1 MKNIGSKI
9 LILGFVIAVAVAGV
23 LVFYPTIV
31 KPPVDVAMNNPH
43 TANAEATIGD
53 FVENVNDIAHNDS
66 LFYAMVDKLEVY
78 RLEKYLTEDELD
90 KQTLSL
96 VRSYVP
102 IFRKW
107 CNSKFGESSWNAK
120 EDHPRMK
127 QRIADIRA
135 LTNGPENEP
144 VTAVSET
151 IGPENERVTAVSDA
165 HEDDLKYVEKVIGDY
180 KKATEVAK
188 SSSFVSVAKAKNTIE
203 EADRYYNTEPL
214 DNCKDLRTK
223 LSEVKVKIG
232 NSHYA
237 KVEAKVEEL
246 ALYCYKTE
254 DSFNAL
260 KETAKSMIEEY
271 DSNRYIYG
279 SSAKTS
285 DDLWRK
291 YNSYIKFIDIN
302 RNYEWEYI
310 DSPDSSYRA
319 LQSYYNRG
327 RDGYNAT
334 MYFDISGYEEFTFY
348 IRSYGETNYDY
359 VKVCKVLKTN
369 SIGSYPP
376 ASSYYS
382 DSTYGKSTSGTSIY
396 SYTPVTY
403 TDLDRNQTY
412 RIYVVYQKDNTN
424 SYNDDRGYVL
434 IPYAN

>member
-53 FVENVNDIAHNDS
+53 FVENVNDFAHNDS

-102 IFRKW
+102 IFIKW
-107 CNSKFGESSWNAK
+107 CNSKFGESTWNAK
-120 EDHPRMK
+120 EDHPRMQK
-127 QRIADIRA
+127 RIADVRA
-135 LTNGPENEP
+135 L
-144 VTAVSET
+144 T
-151 IGPENERVTAVSDA
+151 IGPENARVTAVSDT
-165 HEDDLKYVEKVIGDY
+165 HEDDLEYVEKVIRDY
-180 KKATEVAK
+180 NKATEVAK
-188 SSSFVSVAKAKNTIE
+188 SSSFVSVAKAEKTIE

-214 DNCKDLRTK
+214 VNCKDLRTK

-232 NSHYA
+232 KSHYA
-237 KVEAKVEEL
+237 KVEAKVDEL
-246 ALYCYKTE
+246 ALYHYKTG

-291 YNSYIKFIDIN
+291 YNSYIKFIDIYL
-302 RNYEWEYI
+302 NYEWEYI

-319 LQSYYNRG
+319 LQSYYNNRRNG
-327 RDGYNAT
+327 CNAT
-334 MYFDISGYEEFTFY
+334 MYFDISGYDEFTFY
-348 IRSYGETNYDY
+348 IRSYGETYYDY
-359 VKVCKVLKTN
+359 VKVYMILKTN
-369 SIGSYPP
+369 NLGSYPP
-376 ASSYYS
+376 TSNYYCT

-396 SYTPVTY
+396 SYTPVKY
-403 TDLDRNQTY
+403 TDLDRNKTY
-412 RIYVVYQKDNTN
+412 RIYVVYQKNDTN

>member
-53 FVENVNDIAHNDS
+53 FVENVNDFAHNDS

-107 CNSKFGESSWNAK
+107 CNSKFGERTWNAK
-120 EDHPRMK
+120 EDHPRMQK
-127 QRIADIRA
+127 RIADVRA
-135 LTNGPENEP
+135 L
-144 VTAVSET
+144 T
-151 IGPENERVTAVSDA
+151 IGPENARVTAVSDT
-165 HEDDLKYVEKVIGDY
+165 HEDDLEYVEKVIRDY
-180 KKATEVAK
+180 NKAREVAN
-188 SSSFVSVAKAKNTIE
+188 SSSFVSVDKANKTIE
-203 EADRYYNTEPL
+203 EANKYLNTEPL
-214 DNCKDLRTK
+214 DNCEDLVKK
-223 LSEVKVKIG
+223 LSGVKVKIG
-232 NSHYA
+232 KSHYA

-246 ALYCYKTE
+246 ALYHYKTG

-291 YNSYIKFIDIN
+291 YNSYIKFIDIYLN
-302 RNYEWEYI
+302 SQWESI

-319 LQSYYNRG
+319 LQSYYNKG
-327 RDGYNAT
+327 RNGYNAT

-348 IRSYGETNYDY
+348 IRSYGETYHDY
-359 VKVCKVLKTN
+359 VEVYKVLKTN
-369 SIGSYPP
+369 SLGSYPP
-376 ASSYYS
+376 ASSSCS
-382 DSTYGKSTSGTSIY
+382 DSTYGKSTSGTSKDDY
-396 SYTPVTY
+396 SPVKYTN
-403 TDLDRNQTY
+403 LDRNKTY
-412 RIYVVYQKDNTN
+412 RIYVVYRKDNRD
-424 SYNDDRGYVL
+424 SYYDDRGYVL

>member
-31 KPPVDVAMNNPH
+31 KPPVDVAINNPH

-53 FVENVNDIAHNDS
+53 FVENVNDFAHNDS

-107 CNSKFGESSWNAK
+107 CNSKFGESTWNAK
-120 EDHPRMK
+120 EDHPRMQK
-127 QRIADIRA
+127 RIADVRA
-135 LTNGPENEP
+135 L
-144 VTAVSET
+144 T
-151 IGPENERVTAVSDA
+151 IGPENARVTAVSDT
-165 HEDDLKYVEKVIGDY
+165 HEDDLEYVETVIRDY
-180 KKATEVAK
+180 NKATEVAK
-188 SSSFVSVAKAKNTIE
+188 SSSFVSVDKAKKTID
-203 EADRYYNTEPL
+203 EANKYYNKEPL

-246 ALYCYKTE
+246 ALYHYKTG
-254 DSFNAL
+254 DSFIAL
-260 KETAKSMIEEY
+260 KETAKSMIDEY

-319 LQSYYNRG
+319 LQSYYNYK

-348 IRSYGETNYDY
+348 IRSYGETYYDY

-396 SYTPVTY
+396 SYTPVKY
-403 TDLDRNQTY
+403 TDLDRNKTY
-412 RIYVVYQKDNTN
+412 RIYVVYQKNNTN

>member
-53 FVENVNDIAHNDS
+53 FVENVNDFAHNDS

-107 CNSKFGESSWNAK
+107 CNSKFGESTWNAK
-120 EDHPRMK
+120 EDHPRMQK
-127 QRIADIRA
+127 RIADVRA
-135 LTNGPENEP
+135 L
-144 VTAVSET
+144 T
-151 IGPENERVTAVSDA
+151 IGPENARVTAVSDT
-165 HEDDLKYVEKVIGDY
+165 HEDDLEYVETVIRDY
-180 KKATEVAK
+180 NKATEVAK
-188 SSSFVSVAKAKNTIE
+188 SSSFVSVDKTKKTID
-203 EADRYYNTEPL
+203 EANKYYNKEPL
-214 DNCKDLRTK
+214 DNCKELRTK

-232 NSHYA
+232 KSHYA

-246 ALYCYKTE
+246 ALYRYKTE

-302 RNYEWEYI
+302 PNSQWEYI

-319 LQSYYNRG
+319 LQSYYNKG

-334 MYFDISGYEEFTFY
+334 MYFDISGYDEFTFY
-348 IRSYGETNYDY
+348 IRSYGETDHDY
-359 VKVCKVLKTN
+359 VNVYKVLKTN
-369 SIGSYPP
+369 SLGSYPP
-376 ASSYYS
+376 TSSYCRG
-382 DSTYGKSTSGTSIY
+382 STYAKSTSGTSIY
-396 SYTPVTY
+396 YYTPVKY

-412 RIYVVYQKDNTN
+412 RIYVVYQKDNLY
-424 SYNDDRGYVL
+424 SYYDDRGYVL

>member
-43 TANAEATIGD
+43 TANAEATIAD

-102 IFRKW
+102 IFIKW
-107 CNSKFGESSWNAK
+107 CNSKFGESTWNAK
-120 EDHPRMK
+120 EDHPRMQ

-135 LTNGPENEP
+135 LT
-144 VTAVSET
+144 
-151 IGPENERVTAVSDA
+151 IGPENARVTAVSDT
-165 HEDDLKYVEKVIGDY
+165 HEDDLEYVETVIRDY
-180 KKATEVAK
+180 NKATEVAK
-188 SSSFVSVAKAKNTIE
+188 SSSFVSVDKAKKTID
-203 EADRYYNTEPL
+203 EANKYYNKEPL

-232 NSHYA
+232 KSHYA

-246 ALYCYKTE
+246 ALYRYKTE

-334 MYFDISGYEEFTFY
+334 MYFDISGYDEFTFY
-348 IRSYGETNYDY
+348 IRSYGETYHDY
-359 VKVCKVLKTN
+359 VKVYKVLKTN

-382 DSTYGKSTSGTSIY
+382 DSTYGKSTSGKAKRDY
-396 SYTPVTY
+396 MPVTY
-403 TDLDRNQTY
+403 SNLDRNKTY
-412 RIYVVYQKDNTN
+412 RIYVVYQKNDKN

>member
-43 TANAEATIGD
+43 VANAEATIGD
-53 FVENVNDIAHNDS
+53 FVDNVNDIAHNDS
-66 LFYAMVDKLEVY
+66 LYYAMVDKLEVY
-78 RLEKYLTEDELD
+78 RLEKYLAEDELD

-107 CNSKFGESSWNAK
+107 CNSKFGERTWNAK
-120 EDHPRMK
+120 EDHPHMQ

-135 LTNGPENEP
+135 LT
-144 VTAVSET
+144 
-151 IGPENERVTAVSDA
+151 IGPENARVPAISGA
-165 HEDDLKYVEKVIGDY
+165 YEEDLKYVETVIGNY
-180 KKATEVAK
+180 NKATEVAN
-188 SSSFVSVAKAKNTIE
+188 SSSFVSVDKANKTIK
-203 EADRYYNTEPL
+203 EANKYLNTEPL
-214 DNCKDLRTK
+214 DNCEDLVKK

-237 KVEAKVEEL
+237 KVEVKVEEM
-246 ALYCYKTE
+246 ARYRYMTE
-254 DSFNAL
+254 DNFNAL
-260 KETAKSMIEEY
+260 KETAKSMIDEY
-271 DSNRYIYG
+271 DSNRYNYG
-279 SSAKTS
+279 RDAKTS
-285 DDLWRK
+285 DDLL
-291 YNSYIKFIDIN
+291 IKFDEYSAAAEDYYSMKSIYIGH
-302 RNYEWEYI
+302 NYEWEYI

-319 LQSYYNRG
+319 LQSYYNKG
-327 RDGYNAT
+327 RNGYNAT

-376 ASSYYS
+376 ASSYYT
-382 DSTYGKSTSGTSIY
+382 DNTRGKSTSGTSIY
-396 SYTPVTY
+396 NYTPVTY
-403 TDLDRNQTY
+403 TDLDRSQTY
-412 RIYVVYQKDNTN
+412 RIYVVYQKDNSD

>member
-43 TANAEATIGD
+43 VANAEATIGD
-53 FVENVNDIAHNDS
+53 FVDNVNDIAHNDS
-66 LFYAMVDKLEVY
+66 LYYAMVDKLEVY
-78 RLEKYLTEDELD
+78 RLEKYLAEDELD

-107 CNSKFGESSWNAK
+107 CNSKFGERTWNAK
-120 EDHPRMK
+120 EDHPRMQ
-127 QRIADIRA
+127 QRIADIRT
-135 LTNGPENEP
+135 L
-144 VTAVSET
+144 T
-151 IGPENERVTAVSDA
+151 IGPENARVTAISGVY
-165 HEDDLKYVEKVIGDY
+165 EEDLKYVETVIGNY
-180 KKATEVAK
+180 NKATEVAN
-188 SSSFVSVAKAKNTIE
+188 SSSFVSVDKVNKTIK
-203 EADRYYNTEPL
+203 EANKYLNTEPL
-214 DNCKDLRTK
+214 DNCEDLVNK

-237 KVEAKVEEL
+237 KVEVKVEEM
-246 ALYCYKTE
+246 ARYRYMTE

-260 KETAKSMIEEY
+260 KETAKSMIDEY
-271 DSNRYIYG
+271 DSNRYNYG
-279 SSAKTS
+279 RDAKTS
-285 DDLWRK
+285 DDLL
-291 YNSYIKFIDIN
+291 IKFDEYSAAAEDYYRVKTIYIEH
-302 RNYEWEYI
+302 NYEWEYI

-319 LQSYYNRG
+319 LQSYYNKG
-327 RDGYNAT
+327 RNGYNAT

-376 ASSYYS
+376 ASSYYT
-382 DSTYGKSTSGTSIY
+382 DNTRGKSTSGTSIY
-396 SYTPVTY
+396 YYTPVTY
-403 TDLDRNQTY
+403 TDLDRSQTY
-412 RIYVVYQKDNTN
+412 RIYVVYQKDNSD

>member
-1 MKNIGSKI
+1 MIMKNIGSKI

-53 FVENVNDIAHNDS
+53 FVENVNDFAHNDS

-102 IFRKW
+102 IFIKW
-107 CNSKFGESSWNAK
+107 CNSKFGESTWNAK
-120 EDHPRMK
+120 EDHPRMQK
-127 QRIADIRA
+127 RIADVRA
-135 LTNGPENEP
+135 L
-144 VTAVSET
+144 T
-151 IGPENERVTAVSDA
+151 IGPENARVTAVSDT
-165 HEDDLKYVEKVIGDY
+165 HKDDLEYVETVIKDY
-180 KKATEVAK
+180 NKAIEVAK
-188 SSSFVSVAKAKNTIE
+188 SSSFVSVDKAKKTID
-203 EADRYYNTEPL
+203 EANKYYNKEPL

-232 NSHYA
+232 KSHYA

-246 ALYCYKTE
+246 ALYHYKTG

-291 YNSYIKFIDIN
+291 YNSYIKFIDIYLN
-302 RNYEWEYI
+302 SQWESI

-319 LQSYYNRG
+319 LQSYYNRW

-334 MYFDISGYEEFTFY
+334 MYFDISGYDEFTFY
-348 IRSYGETNYDY
+348 IRSYGETYYDY
-359 VKVCKVLKTN
+359 VKVYKVLKTN

-396 SYTPVTY
+396 SYTPVEY
-403 TDLDRNQTY
+403 TDLDRNKTY
-412 RIYVVYQKDNTN
+412 RIYVVYQKNDTN

>member
-53 FVENVNDIAHNDS
+53 FVEDVNDIAHNDS

-90 KQTLSL
+90 KHTLSL

-107 CNSKFGESSWNAK
+107 CNSKFGERTWNAK
-120 EDHPRMK
+120 EDHPRMQK
-127 QRIADIRA
+127 RIADVRA
-135 LTNGPENEP
+135 L
-144 VTAVSET
+144 T
-151 IGPENERVTAVSDA
+151 IGPENARVTAVSDT
-165 HEDDLKYVEKVIGDY
+165 HEDDLEYVETVIKDY
-180 KKATEVAK
+180 NKATEVAK
-188 SSSFVSVAKAKNTIE
+188 SSSFVSVDKANKIIK
-203 EADRYYNTEPL
+203 EANQYLNTEPL
-214 DNCKDLRTK
+214 DNCEDLVKK

-232 NSHYA
+232 KSHYA
-237 KVEAKVEEL
+237 KVEAKVEEM
-246 ALYCYKTE
+246 ARYRYMTE

-260 KETAKSMIEEY
+260 KETAKSMIDEY
-271 DSNRYIYG
+271 DSNRYNYG
-279 SSAKTS
+279 RDAKTS
-285 DDLWRK
+285 DDLL
-291 YNSYIKFIDIN
+291 IKFDEYSAAAEDYYSVKSIYIGH
-302 RNYEWEYI
+302 NYEWEYI

-319 LQSYYNRG
+319 LQSYYNKG
-327 RDGYNAT
+327 RNGYNAT

>member
-1 MKNIGSKI
+1 M
-9 LILGFVIAVAVAGV
+9 ILGFVIAVAVAGV

-43 TANAEATIGD
+43 TANAEAAIGD
-53 FVENVNDIAHNDS
+53 FVENVNDFAHNDS

-107 CNSKFGESSWNAK
+107 CNSKFGERTWNAK
-120 EDHPRMK
+120 EDHSRMQK
-127 QRIADIRA
+127 RIADVRA
-135 LTNGPENEP
+135 L
-144 VTAVSET
+144 T
-151 IGPENERVTAVSDA
+151 IGPENARVTAVSDT
-165 HEDDLKYVEKVIGDY
+165 HEDDLEYVEKVIRDY
-180 KKATEVAK
+180 NKATEVAK
-188 SSSFVSVAKAKNTIE
+188 SSSFVSVDKANKTIK
-203 EADRYYNTEPL
+203 EANKYLNTEPL
-214 DNCKDLRTK
+214 DNCEDLVKK

-232 NSHYA
+232 NSHYV
-237 KVEAKVEEL
+237 KVEAKVEEM
-246 ALYCYKTE
+246 ARYRYMTE

-260 KETAKSMIEEY
+260 KETAKSKIDEY
-271 DSNRYIYG
+271 DSNRYNYG

-285 DDLWRK
+285 DDLL
-291 YNSYIKFIDIN
+291 IKFDEYSAAAEDYYCVKSIYIGH
-302 RNYEWEYI
+302 NYEWEYI

-319 LQSYYNRG
+319 LQSYYNKG
-327 RDGYNAT
+327 RNGYNAT
-334 MYFDISGYEEFTFY
+334 MYFDISGYEKFTFY

>member
-1 MKNIGSKI
+1 M
-9 LILGFVIAVAVAGV
+9 ILGFVIAVAVAGV

-53 FVENVNDIAHNDS
+53 FVENVNDFAHNDS

-107 CNSKFGESSWNAK
+107 CNSKFGERTWNAK
-120 EDHPRMK
+120 EDHPRMQK
-127 QRIADIRA
+127 RIADVRA
-135 LTNGPENEP
+135 L
-144 VTAVSET
+144 T
-151 IGPENERVTAVSDA
+151 IGPENARVTAVSDA
-165 HEDDLKYVEKVIGDY
+165 HEDDLEYVEKVIRDY
-180 KKATEVAK
+180 NKAREVAK
-188 SSSFVSVAKAKNTIE
+188 SSSFVSVDKANKTIK
-203 EADRYYNTEPL
+203 EANKYLNTEPL

-232 NSHYA
+232 KSHYA

-246 ALYCYKTE
+246 ALYHYKTV

-319 LQSYYNRG
+319 LQSYYNRKC
-327 RDGYNAT
+327 DGKNAT
-334 MYFDISGYEEFTFY
+334 MYFDISGYDEFTFY